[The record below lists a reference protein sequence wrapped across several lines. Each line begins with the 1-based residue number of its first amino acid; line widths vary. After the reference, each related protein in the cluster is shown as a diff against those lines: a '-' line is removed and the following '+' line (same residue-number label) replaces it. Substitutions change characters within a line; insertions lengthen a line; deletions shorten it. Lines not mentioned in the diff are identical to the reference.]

1 MPIDRAGIETEFH
14 ALADQGYRI
23 IALARRA
30 AGHTGAEQQLE
41 DMVFLGMA
49 AMIDPVRP
57 EARES
62 VERCRGSGVGVA
74 MVTGDHPR
82 TAAAIARDLGLIAP
96 GDPVVTGPMI
106 AEATAQ
112 GDAALDALVQPAR
125 VFARIE
131 PTQKE
136 QIVAAFIRAGHF
148 VAVTGDGVNDAPALR
163 RANVGVAMGKR
174 GSDVARETADLII
187 TDDNFASIVDG
198 IEQGRVVYNNIR
210 KVIALLIA
218 TGFSAL
224 LLFFCTAIAGLPM
237 PMTAIQLLWLNLIA
251 NGLQDVALAFEP
263 AEGQELARPPRKTK
277 EPVFERRI
285 VEHVVITGS
294 VMGLLA
300 FATYWYLLVQ
310 RTPEPEARNLTLM
323 LMVLFGNIHALSSRS
338 ETRSIFQIRFF
349 ANPFLVL
356 AVPLA
361 QAVHIGATY
370 MPGISDVLQLQPVS
384 LQSWL
389 ALLGVALLLLV
400 IEELHKALLRRAEHR
415 VGPVS

>member
-1 MPIDRAGIETEFH
+1 LH
-14 ALADQGYRI
+14 AL
-23 IALARRA
+23 
-30 AGHTGAEQQLE
+30 
-41 DMVFLGMA
+41 
-49 AMIDPVRP
+49 
-57 EARES
+57 
-62 VERCRGSGVGVA
+62 
-74 MVTGDHPR
+74 
-82 TAAAIARDLGLIAP
+82 

-106 AEATAQ
+106 AEAS
-112 GDAALDALVQPAR
+112 GRGEAALDALVQPAR

-136 QIVAAFIRAGHF
+136 QIVASFMRGGHF
-148 VAVTGDGVNDAPALR
+148 VAVTGDGVNDAPAMR

-224 LLFFCTAIAGLPM
+224 LLFFCTALAGLPM
-237 PMTAIQLLWLNLIA
+237 PMTAIQLLWLNLVA

-263 AEGQELARPPRKTK
+263 REGHELERRPRRSR
-277 EPVFERRI
+277 EPIFERRI
-285 VEHVVITGS
+285 VEHVLVTGS

-300 FATYWYLLVQ
+300 FATYWVLLDQ
-310 RTPEPEARNLTLM
+310 RTPEAEARNLTLM
-323 LMVLFGNIHALSSRS
+323 LMILFGNIHALSSRS
-338 ETRSIFQIRFF
+338 ETRSIFRIRFF

-370 MPGISDVLQLQPVS
+370 TPGLSDVLSLQPVS
-384 LQSWL
+384 LQNWL
-389 ALLGVALLLLV
+389 TLLGVALLLLV
-400 IEELHKALLRRAEHR
+400 IEEGHKALLRREERRNR
-415 VGPVS
+415 VSA